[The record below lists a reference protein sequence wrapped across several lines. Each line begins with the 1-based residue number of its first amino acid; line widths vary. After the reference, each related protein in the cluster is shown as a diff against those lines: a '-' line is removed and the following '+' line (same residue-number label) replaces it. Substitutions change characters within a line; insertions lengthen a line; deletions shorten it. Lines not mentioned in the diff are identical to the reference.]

1 MGVEK
6 FEFQAEVKQLL
17 DLMIHSVYS
26 NRDVFLRELISNA
39 SDACDRLRFEG
50 LTHSDLLP
58 DEPFSVQLHV
68 DREAR
73 NLSVS
78 DNGVGMSREE
88 IVKNIGTIAK
98 SGTAEFLRS
107 MSKSNGS
114 DRKISLELIGQFGV
128 GFYASFMVADEITV
142 LTRKAGES
150 GATRWTSSGDGSY
163 EIEEAER
170 DSAGTTIR
178 LKLKPAEGDDAIADY
193 TDEWLLRQ
201 IVKRY
206 SDFVAYPIQLK
217 IEGADPPTSTEPLNS
232 MKAIWRRA
240 AEEVS
245 DEEYAEFYKHIAHD
259 WNAPLLHLASRI
271 EGNFEARALLYLPS
285 AAPFDLYHR
294 EMAHRG
300 IQLYVKRIFIMD
312 ECRDLMPEYLRFVKG
327 VVDAE
332 DLSLNVSREMLQKNA
347 QIEVIRKHLVKKV
360 LDALKELMQSDRE
373 KYRGFWAQFGPVI
386 KEGLL
391 DLSQKRERILDLV
404 LCESTAEESGFTS
417 LAEAVSRMREDQ
429 RVLYYLTGPSRE
441 HLVNSPHVEA
451 FVDRNIEV
459 LLFTD
464 HVDEIWLEQN
474 PPEFAGK
481 KFQSVLRGE
490 IDLDSADEKE
500 RVETKREKEAEDFKQ
515 LLGALRS
522 GVQDH
527 VKEVR
532 VSNRLTSSPACLIV
546 DEGDLSPQISDWLR
560 RSGQKVP
567 DGKPILEINPSHPLL
582 AKLKAVCDADAKDPR
597 LADYATLLYG
607 QAMLAEGGQLED
619 PAAFSRRIAE
629 LMLEAL

>member
-26 NRDVFLRELISNA
+26 NQDVFLRELISNA

-78 DNGVGMSREE
+78 DNGIGMSREE

-107 MSKSNGS
+107 MSKSS
-114 DRKISLELIGQFGV
+114 DQQISLELIGQFGV

-232 MKAIWRRA
+232 MKAIWRRP

-259 WNAPLLHLASRI
+259 WNEPLLHLASRI

-332 DLSLNVSREMLQKNA
+332 DLSLNVSREMLQQNA

-441 HLVNSPHVEA
+441 RLVNSPHVEA

-500 RVETKREKEAEDFKQ
+500 RVEAKREKEAEDFKQ
-515 LLGALRS
+515 LLGALRA

-546 DEGDLSPQISDWLR
+546 DEGDLSPQISALLR
-560 RSGQKVP
+560 RSG
-567 DGKPILEINPSHPLL
+567 
-582 AKLKAVCDADAKDPR
+582 
-597 LADYATLLYG
+597 
-607 QAMLAEGGQLED
+607 
-619 PAAFSRRIAE
+619 
-629 LMLEAL
+629 

>member
-1 MGVEK
+1 MAAEK

-17 DLMIHSVYS
+17 DLMIHSLYS

-50 LTHSDLLP
+50 LTDSELLP
-58 DEPFSVQLHV
+58 AEPFSVNLHV
-68 DREAR
+68 DPNAR
-73 NLSVS
+73 VLSVS
-78 DNGVGMSREE
+78 DNGIGMNREE
-88 IVKNIGTIAK
+88 VVNNIGTIAR

-107 MSKSNGS
+107 LSKSG
-114 DRKISLELIGQFGV
+114 DRKISPELIGQFGV
-128 GFYASFMVADEITV
+128 GFYASFMVADEVSV

-150 GATRWTSSGDGSY
+150 KATRWASSGDGSY

-170 DSAGTTIR
+170 EAAGTTIR

-193 TDEWLLRQ
+193 TDEWLLRR

-206 SDFVAYPIQLK
+206 SDFVAYPIHLQ
-217 IEGADPPTSTEPLNS
+217 IEAADPPTSTEPLNS
-232 MKAIWRRA
+232 MKAIWRRP
-240 AEEVS
+240 EEDVS
-245 DEEYAEFYKHIAHD
+245 ETEYAEFYKHIAHD
-259 WNAPLLHLASRI
+259 WNEPLLHLATRI

-285 AAPFDLYHR
+285 LAPFDLYHR

-300 IQLYVKRIFIMD
+300 IQLYVKRVFIMD
-312 ECRDLMPEYLRFVKG
+312 ECRDLMPEYLRFAKG

-332 DLSLNVSREMLQKNA
+332 DLSLNVSREMLQRSA
-347 QIEVIRKHLVKKV
+347 QIAVIRKHLVKKL
-360 LDALKELMQSDRE
+360 LDALKELKENDRE

-404 LCESTAEESGFTS
+404 LCESTAAGIGSTS
-417 LAEAVSRMREDQ
+417 LAEAVSRMSEDQ
-429 RVLYYLTGPSRE
+429 EPIYYLTGPSRE

-481 KFQSVLRGE
+481 KFQSVLKGE
-490 IDLDSADEKE
+490 IDLDSAADKERDEKE
-500 RVETKREKEAEDFKQ
+500 REKDAEAFKQ
-515 LLGALRS
+515 LLGALRA
-522 GVQDH
+522 GVQDQ

-532 VSNRLTSSPACLIV
+532 VSNRLTASPACLVV
-546 DEGDLSPQISDWLR
+546 DEGDLSPQISELLR

-567 DGKPILEINPSHPLL
+567 DVKPILEINPAHPLL
-582 AKLKAVCDADAKDPR
+582 AKLKAVCDANAKDPR

-607 QAMLAEGGQLED
+607 QAMLAEGGQLQD

>member
-26 NRDVFLRELISNA
+26 NQDVFLRELISNA

-68 DREAR
+68 DQEAR

-107 MSKSNGS
+107 MSKSNGA

-332 DLSLNVSREMLQKNA
+332 DLSLNVSREMLQQNA

-441 HLVNSPHVEA
+441 RLVNSPHVEA

-490 IDLDSADEKE
+490 IDLDNDDEKE

-629 LMLEAL
+629 LMLEVL

>member
-1 MGVEK
+1 MGAEK

-17 DLMIHSVYS
+17 DLMIHSLYS

-50 LTHSDLLP
+50 LTQSDLLP
-58 DEPFSVQLHV
+58 DDPFSVNIQV

-73 NLSVS
+73 VLSVS
-78 DNGVGMSREE
+78 DNGIGMSREE
-88 IVKNIGTIAK
+88 VMANIGTIAK
-98 SGTAEFLRS
+98 SGTAEYI
-107 MSKSNGS
+107 KSLSEKS
-114 DRKISLELIGQFGV
+114 DQKASPELIGQFGV
-128 GFYASFMVADEITV
+128 GFYASFMVADEIIV
-142 LTRKAGES
+142 LTRKAGENE
-150 GATRWTSSGDGSY
+150 ATRWASSGDGGY
-163 EIEEAER
+163 EIEAAER
-170 DSAGTTIR
+170 DGAGTTIR
-178 LKLKPAEGDDAIADY
+178 LSLKPAEGDDAIADY
-193 TDEWLLRQ
+193 TDEGLIRQ

-206 SDFVAYPIQLK
+206 SDFVAYPIHLK

-232 MKAIWRRA
+232 MKAIWRRP

-259 WNAPLLHLASRI
+259 WNEPLLHLASRI

-285 AAPFDLYHR
+285 RAPFDLYHR

-300 IQLYVKRIFIMD
+300 IQLYVKRVFIMD

-332 DLSLNVSREMLQKNA
+332 DLSLNVSREILQQSA
-347 QIEVIRKHLVKKV
+347 QIEIIRKHLVKKA
-360 LDALKELMQSDRE
+360 LDALKELKDDDRE
-373 KYRGFWAQFGPVI
+373 KYLGFWTQFGPVI

-404 LCESTAEESGFTS
+404 LCESTAVESGVTS
-417 LAEAVSRMREDQ
+417 LAEAVSRMPEDQ
-429 RVLYYLTGPSRE
+429 ELIYYLTGPSRE
-441 HLVNSPHVEA
+441 HLVNSPHIEA

-464 HVDEIWLEQN
+464 HVDEIWLEQM

-481 KFQSVLRGE
+481 KFQSILKGE
-490 IDLDSADEKE
+490 IDLDNEANKKRDEA
-500 RVETKREKEAEDFKQ
+500 KREKDAEEFKQ
-515 LLGALRS
+515 LIDALRA
-522 GVQDH
+522 GIQDH

-532 VSNRLTSSPACLIV
+532 VSNRLTSSPACLVV
-546 DEGDLSPQISDWLR
+546 DEGDMSPQISELLR
-560 RSGQKVP
+560 RSGQQVP
-567 DGKPILEINPSHPLL
+567 DAKPILEINPEHPLL
-582 AKLKAVCDADAKDPR
+582 AKLKAVCDADAKDSR
-597 LADYATLLYG
+597 LADFASLLYG

-619 PAAFSRRIAE
+619 PAAFSRRIAA
-629 LMLEAL
+629 LMLESL

>member
-1 MGVEK
+1 MGAEK

-17 DLMIHSVYS
+17 DLMIHSLYS

-50 LTHSDLLP
+50 LTQSALLP
-58 DEPFSVQLHV
+58 DEPFSVNIHV

-73 NLSVS
+73 VLSVA
-78 DNGVGMSREE
+78 DNGIGMSREE
-88 IVKNIGTIAK
+88 VVNNIGTIAK
-98 SGTAEFLRS
+98 SGTAEFLQS
-107 MSKSNGS
+107 LSKSADQEVS
-114 DRKISLELIGQFGV
+114 PELIGQFGV

-142 LTRKAGES
+142 ITRKAGES
-150 GATRWTSSGDGSY
+150 EATRWASSGDGSY

-170 DSAGTTIR
+170 DNAGTTIR
-178 LKLKPAEGDDAIADY
+178 LKLKAAEGDDAIADY

-232 MKAIWRRA
+232 MKAIWRRP
-240 AEEVS
+240 AEEVG

-259 WNAPLLHLASRI
+259 WNEPLLHVATRI

-285 AAPFDLYHR
+285 LAPFDLYHR

-300 IQLYVKRIFIMD
+300 IQLYVKRVFIMD
-312 ECRDLMPEYLRFVKG
+312 ECRDLMPECLRFVKG

-332 DLSLNVSREMLQKNA
+332 DLSLNVSREMLQRNA

-360 LDALKELMQSDRE
+360 LDALKELKEGDRE
-373 KYRGFWAQFGPVI
+373 KYRGFWTQFGPVI

-404 LCESTAEESGFTS
+404 LCESTAEETSVTS
-417 LAEAVSRMREDQ
+417 LAEAVTRMPEEQ
-429 RVLYYLTGPSRE
+429 QVIYYLTGPSRE

-451 FVDRNIEV
+451 FVERNIEV

-474 PPEFAGK
+474 APEFAGK
-481 KFQSVLRGE
+481 KFQSVLKGE
-490 IDLDSADEKE
+490 IDLDSSDESGT
-500 RVETKREKEAEDFKQ
+500 RRGETRKR
-515 LLGALRS
+515 GG
-522 GVQDH
+522 GVQAATG
-527 VKEVR
+527 R
-532 VSNRLTSSPACLIV
+532 A
-546 DEGDLSPQISDWLR
+546 EGGRPE
-560 RSGQKVP
+560 SGQGSARFEPPDFIARVP
-567 DGKPILEINPSHPLL
+567 GRRRGRSIPPDQRIAPSVR
-582 AKLKAVCDADAKDPR
+582 AEGSRRKADPRNQPHTPAAREAQGASATRTPQDPR

-619 PAAFSRRIAE
+619 PAAFSRRVAE
-629 LMLEAL
+629 LMLETL

>member
-1 MGVEK
+1 MAAEK

-17 DLMIHSVYS
+17 DLMIHSLYS

-50 LTHSDLLP
+50 LTDSELLP
-58 DEPFSVQLHV
+58 AEPFSVNLHV
-68 DREAR
+68 DPNAR
-73 NLSVS
+73 VLSVS
-78 DNGVGMSREE
+78 DNGIGMNREE
-88 IVKNIGTIAK
+88 VVNHIGTIAR

-107 MSKSNGS
+107 LSRSG
-114 DRKISLELIGQFGV
+114 DRKISPELIGQFGV
-128 GFYASFMVADEITV
+128 GFYASFMVADEVSV

-150 GATRWTSSGDGSY
+150 KATRWASSGDGSY

-170 DSAGTTIR
+170 EAAGTTIR

-193 TDEWLLRQ
+193 TDEWLLRR

-206 SDFVAYPIQLK
+206 SDFVAYPIHLQ
-217 IEGADPPTSTEPLNS
+217 IEAADPPTSTEPLNS
-232 MKAIWRRA
+232 MKAIWRRP
-240 AEEVS
+240 EEDVS
-245 DEEYAEFYKHIAHD
+245 EAEYAEFYKHIAHD
-259 WNAPLLHLASRI
+259 WNEPLLHLATRI

-285 AAPFDLYHR
+285 LAPFDLYHR
-294 EMAHRG
+294 EMVHRG
-300 IQLYVKRIFIMD
+300 IQLYVKRVFIMD
-312 ECRDLMPEYLRFVKG
+312 ECRDLMPEYLRFAKG

-332 DLSLNVSREMLQKNA
+332 DLSLNVSREMLQQSA
-347 QIEVIRKHLVKKV
+347 QIAVIRKHLVKKL
-360 LDALKELMQSDRE
+360 LDALKELKENDRE

-404 LCESTAEESGFTS
+404 LCESTAAGIGSTS
-417 LAEAVSRMREDQ
+417 LAEAVSRMSKDQ
-429 RVLYYLTGPSRE
+429 EPIYYLTGPSRE

-481 KFQSVLRGE
+481 KFQSVLKGE
-490 IDLDSADEKE
+490 IDLDSAADKERDEKE
-500 RVETKREKEAEDFKQ
+500 REKDAEAFKQ
-515 LLGALRS
+515 LLGALRA
-522 GVQDH
+522 GVQDQ

-532 VSNRLTSSPACLIV
+532 VSNRLTASPACLVV
-546 DEGDLSPQISDWLR
+546 DEGDLSPQISELLR

-567 DGKPILEINPSHPLL
+567 DVNPILEINPAHPLL
-582 AKLKAVCDADAKDPR
+582 AKLKAVCDANAKDPR

-607 QAMLAEGGQLED
+607 QAMLAEGGQLQD

>member
-6 FEFQAEVKQLL
+6 LEFQAEAKQLL
-17 DLMIHSVYS
+17 NLMIHSVYS
-26 NRDVFLRELISNA
+26 NQDVFLRELISNA

-58 DEPFSVQLHV
+58 DEHFSVNIHI

-73 NLSVS
+73 ILSLS
-78 DNGVGMSREE
+78 DNGIGMSREE
-88 IVKNIGTIAK
+88 VVKNIGTIAK
-98 SGTAEFLRS
+98 SGTSEFLHS
-107 MSKSNGS
+107 MSKNT
-114 DRKISLELIGQFGV
+114 DQKASLELIGQFGV
-128 GFYASFMVADEITV
+128 GFYASFMVADEVTV

-150 GATRWTSSGDGSY
+150 GATRWASSGGDSY

-170 DSAGTTIR
+170 DGAGTTIR
-178 LKLKPAEGDDAIADY
+178 LKLKSTEGDDATADY

-206 SDFVAYPIQLK
+206 SDFVAYPIHLK
-217 IEGADPPTSTEPLNS
+217 IEGADPPTSTDPLNS

-259 WNAPLLHLASRI
+259 WNAPLLHLSSRI

-285 AAPFDLYHR
+285 VSPFDLYHR

-332 DLSLNVSREMLQKNA
+332 DLSLNVSREMLQQNV
-347 QIEVIRKHLVKKV
+347 QIEIIRKHLVKKV
-360 LDALKELMQSDRE
+360 LDALKELKESDGE

-404 LCESTAEESGFTS
+404 LCESTTEESGFTS
-417 LAEAVSRMREDQ
+417 LAEAVSRMPEDQ
-429 RVLYYLTGPSRE
+429 PFIYYLTGPSRE
-441 HLVNSPHVEA
+441 HLINSPHVEA

-464 HVDEIWLEQN
+464 PVDEVWLEQN

-481 KFQSVLRGE
+481 KFQSALRGE
-490 IDLDSADEKE
+490 IDLDSTDEKE
-500 RVETKREKEAEDFKQ
+500 RVEAKREKETEDFKQ
-515 LLGALRS
+515 LLDALRT

-546 DEGDLSPQISDWLR
+546 DKGDLSPQISEWLR

-567 DGKPILEINPSHPLL
+567 DVKPILEINPSHPLL

-597 LADYATLLYG
+597 LTDYATLLYG
-607 QAMLAEGGQLED
+607 QAMLAEGGHLED

-629 LMLEAL
+629 LMLKAL

>member
-1 MGVEK
+1 MAAEK

-17 DLMIHSVYS
+17 DLMIHSLYS

-50 LTHSDLLP
+50 LTDSELLP
-58 DEPFSVQLHV
+58 AEPFSVNLHV
-68 DREAR
+68 DPNAR
-73 NLSVS
+73 VLSVS
-78 DNGVGMSREE
+78 DNGIGMNREE
-88 IVKNIGTIAK
+88 VVNNIGTIAR

-107 MSKSNGS
+107 LSKSG
-114 DRKISLELIGQFGV
+114 DRKISPELIGQFGV
-128 GFYASFMVADEITV
+128 GFYASFMVADEVSV

-150 GATRWTSSGDGSY
+150 KATRWASSGDGSY

-170 DSAGTTIR
+170 EAAGTTIR

-193 TDEWLLRQ
+193 TDEWLLRR

-206 SDFVAYPIQLK
+206 SDFVAYPIHLQ
-217 IEGADPPTSTEPLNS
+217 IEAADPPTSTEPLNS
-232 MKAIWRRA
+232 MKAIWRRP
-240 AEEVS
+240 EEDVS
-245 DEEYAEFYKHIAHD
+245 ETEYAEFYKHIAHD
-259 WNAPLLHLASRI
+259 WNEPLLHLATRI

-285 AAPFDLYHR
+285 LAPFDLYHR

-300 IQLYVKRIFIMD
+300 IQLYVKRVFIMD
-312 ECRDLMPEYLRFVKG
+312 ECRDLMPEYLRFAKG

-332 DLSLNVSREMLQKNA
+332 DLSLNVSREMLQRSA
-347 QIEVIRKHLVKKV
+347 QIAVIRKHLVKKL
-360 LDALKELMQSDRE
+360 LDALKELKENDRE

-404 LCESTAEESGFTS
+404 LCESTAAGIGSTS
-417 LAEAVSRMREDQ
+417 LAEAVSRMSEDQ
-429 RVLYYLTGPSRE
+429 EPIYYLTGPSRE

-481 KFQSVLRGE
+481 KFQSVLKGE
-490 IDLDSADEKE
+490 IDLDSAADKKRDDKE
-500 RVETKREKEAEDFKQ
+500 REKDAEAFKQ
-515 LLGALRS
+515 LLGALRA
-522 GVQDH
+522 GVQDQ

-532 VSNRLTSSPACLIV
+532 VSNRLTASPACLVV
-546 DEGDLSPQISDWLR
+546 DEGDLSPQISELLR

-567 DGKPILEINPSHPLL
+567 DVKPILEINPAHPLL
-582 AKLKAVCDADAKDPR
+582 AKLKAVCDANAKDPR

-607 QAMLAEGGQLED
+607 QAMLAEGGQLQD

>member
-1 MGVEK
+1 MGAEK

-17 DLMIHSVYS
+17 DLMIHSLYS

-50 LTHSDLLP
+50 LTQSDLLP
-58 DEPFSVQLHV
+58 DEPFSVNIHV
-68 DREAR
+68 DPDAR
-73 NLSVS
+73 VLSVS
-78 DNGVGMSREE
+78 DNGIGMSREE
-88 IVKNIGTIAK
+88 VAKNIGTIAK
-98 SGTAEFLRS
+98 SGTAEFLKTL
-107 MSKSNGS
+107 SKSADQNVS
-114 DRKISLELIGQFGV
+114 PELIGQFGV

-142 LTRKAGES
+142 LTRKVGES
-150 GATRWTSSGDGSY
+150 EATRWTSSGDGSY
-163 EIEEAER
+163 EIEAAER
-170 DSAGTTIR
+170 DGAGTTIR
-178 LKLKPAEGDDAIADY
+178 LKLKAAEGDDAIADY
-193 TDEWLLRQ
+193 TDAALLRQ
-201 IVKRY
+201 IVKRF

-217 IEGADPPTSTEPLNS
+217 IEGADPPSSTEPLNS
-232 MKAIWRRA
+232 MKAIWRRP

-259 WNAPLLHLASRI
+259 WNEPLLHFASQI

-285 AAPFDLYHR
+285 LAPFDLYHR

-300 IQLYVKRIFIMD
+300 IQLYVKRVFIMD

-332 DLSLNVSREMLQKNA
+332 DLSLNVSREMLQRNA
-347 QIEVIRKHLVKKV
+347 QIEVIRKHLIKKV
-360 LDALKELMQSDRE
+360 LDALKELKEGDRE
-373 KYRGFWAQFGPVI
+373 KYRGFWAQFGPVF

-404 LCESTAEESGFTS
+404 LCESTAEESSVTS
-417 LAEAVSRMREDQ
+417 LAEAVARMPEEQ
-429 RVLYYLTGPSRE
+429 QTIYYLTGPSRE

-451 FVDRNIEV
+451 FVERNIEV

-481 KFQSVLRGE
+481 KFQSVLKGE
-490 IDLDSADEKE
+490 INLDSTDEKD
-500 RVETKREKEAEDFKQ
+500 RVEAQREKEAAEFKQ
-515 LLGALRS
+515 LLDALRA

-532 VSNRLTSSPACLIV
+532 VSNRLTSSPACLVV
-546 DEGDLSPQISDWLR
+546 DEGDLSPQISELLR
-560 RSGQKVP
+560 RSGQNVP
-567 DGKPILEINPSHPLL
+567 DVKPILEINPTNPLI
-582 AKLKAVCDADAKDPR
+582 AKLKAVCDADAQDPR

-607 QAMLAEGGQLED
+607 QATLAEGGHLED
-619 PAAFSRRIAE
+619 PAAFGRRIAE
-629 LMLEAL
+629 LMLETL

>member
-1 MGVEK
+1 MAAEK

-17 DLMIHSVYS
+17 DLMIHSLYS

-50 LTHSDLLP
+50 LTDSELLP
-58 DEPFSVQLHV
+58 AEPFSVNLHV
-68 DREAR
+68 DPNAR
-73 NLSVS
+73 VLSVS
-78 DNGVGMSREE
+78 DNGIGMNREE
-88 IVKNIGTIAK
+88 VVNNIGTIAR

-107 MSKSNGS
+107 LSRSG
-114 DRKISLELIGQFGV
+114 DRKISPELIGQFGV
-128 GFYASFMVADEITV
+128 GFYASFMVADEVSV

-150 GATRWTSSGDGSY
+150 KATRWASSGDGSY

-170 DSAGTTIR
+170 EAAGTTIR

-193 TDEWLLRQ
+193 TDEWLLRR

-206 SDFVAYPIQLK
+206 SDFVAYPIHLQ
-217 IEGADPPTSTEPLNS
+217 IEAADPPTSTEPLNS
-232 MKAIWRRA
+232 MKAIWRRP
-240 AEEVS
+240 EEDVS
-245 DEEYAEFYKHIAHD
+245 ETEYAEFYKHIAHD
-259 WNAPLLHLASRI
+259 WNEPLLHLATRI

-285 AAPFDLYHR
+285 LAPFDLYHR
-294 EMAHRG
+294 EMVHRG
-300 IQLYVKRIFIMD
+300 IQLYVKRVFIMD
-312 ECRDLMPEYLRFVKG
+312 ECRDLMPEYLRFAKG

-332 DLSLNVSREMLQKNA
+332 DLSLNVSREMLQQSA
-347 QIEVIRKHLVKKV
+347 QIAVIRKHLVKKL
-360 LDALKELMQSDRE
+360 LDALKELKENDRE

-404 LCESTAEESGFTS
+404 LCESTAAGIGSTS
-417 LAEAVSRMREDQ
+417 LAEAVSRMSKDQ
-429 RVLYYLTGPSRE
+429 EPIYYLTGPSRE

-481 KFQSVLRGE
+481 KFQSVLKGE
-490 IDLDSADEKE
+490 IDLDSAADKERDEKE
-500 RVETKREKEAEDFKQ
+500 REKDAEAFKQ
-515 LLGALRS
+515 LLGALRA
-522 GVQDH
+522 GVQDQ

-532 VSNRLTSSPACLIV
+532 VSNRLTASPACLVV
-546 DEGDLSPQISDWLR
+546 DEGDLSPQISELLR

-567 DGKPILEINPSHPLL
+567 DVKPILEINPAHPLL
-582 AKLKAVCDADAKDPR
+582 AKLKAVCDANAKDPR

-607 QAMLAEGGQLED
+607 QAMLAEGGQLQD

>member
-6 FEFQAEVKQLL
+6 LEFQAEAKQLL
-17 DLMIHSVYS
+17 NLMIHSVYS
-26 NRDVFLRELISNA
+26 NQDVFLRELISNA

-68 DREAR
+68 DQEAR

-107 MSKSNGS
+107 MSKSNGA

-128 GFYASFMVADEITV
+128 GFYASFMVADEVTV

-150 GATRWTSSGDGSY
+150 GATRWASSGGDSY

-170 DSAGTTIR
+170 DGAGTTIR
-178 LKLKPAEGDDAIADY
+178 LKLKSTEGDDATADY

-206 SDFVAYPIQLK
+206 SDFVAYPIHLK
-217 IEGADPPTSTEPLNS
+217 IEGADPPTSTDPLNS

-259 WNAPLLHLASRI
+259 WNAPLLHLSSRI

-285 AAPFDLYHR
+285 VSPFDLYHR

-332 DLSLNVSREMLQKNA
+332 DLSLNVSREMLQQNV
-347 QIEVIRKHLVKKV
+347 QIEIIRKHLVKKV
-360 LDALKELMQSDRE
+360 LDALKELKESDGE

-404 LCESTAEESGFTS
+404 LCESTTEESGFTS
-417 LAEAVSRMREDQ
+417 LAEAVSRMPEDQ
-429 RVLYYLTGPSRE
+429 PFIYYLTGPSRE
-441 HLVNSPHVEA
+441 HLINSPHVEA

-464 HVDEIWLEQN
+464 PVDEVWLEQN

-481 KFQSVLRGE
+481 KFQSALRGE
-490 IDLDSADEKE
+490 IDLDSTDEKE
-500 RVETKREKEAEDFKQ
+500 RVEAKREKETEDFKQ
-515 LLGALRS
+515 LLDALRT

-546 DEGDLSPQISDWLR
+546 DKGDLSPQISEWLR

-567 DGKPILEINPSHPLL
+567 DVKPILEINPSHPLL

-597 LADYATLLYG
+597 LTDYATLLYG
-607 QAMLAEGGQLED
+607 QAMLAEGGHLED

-629 LMLEAL
+629 LMLKAL

>member
-1 MGVEK
+1 MGAEK

-17 DLMIHSVYS
+17 DLMIHSLYS

-50 LTHSDLLP
+50 LTDSDLLP
-58 DEPFSVQLHV
+58 DEPFSVNIHV

-73 NLSVS
+73 VLSVS
-78 DNGVGMSREE
+78 DNGIGMSREE
-88 IVKNIGTIAK
+88 VAKNIGTIAK
-98 SGTAEFLRS
+98 SGTAEFLQS
-107 MSKSNGS
+107 LSKSADQKVS
-114 DRKISLELIGQFGV
+114 PELIGQFGM
-128 GFYASFMVADEITV
+128 GFYASFMVANEITII
-142 LTRKAGES
+142 TRKAGENE
-150 GATRWTSSGDGSY
+150 ATRWASSGDGSY
-163 EIEEAER
+163 EIEAAER
-170 DSAGTTIR
+170 DNAGTTIR
-178 LKLKPAEGDDAIADY
+178 LNLKDAGGDDAIADY
-193 TDEWLLRQ
+193 TDSALLRK
-201 IVKRY
+201 IVKRF
-206 SDFVAYPIQLK
+206 SDFVAYPIHLK
-217 IEGADPPTSTEPLNS
+217 IEGADPPTSVEPLNS
-232 MKAIWRRA
+232 MKAIWRRPD
-240 AEEVS
+240 EEVS
-245 DEEYAEFYKHIAHD
+245 AEEYAEFYKHIAHD
-259 WNAPLLHLASRI
+259 WNEPLLHFSSRI

-285 AAPFDLYHR
+285 LAPFDLYHR

-332 DLSLNVSREMLQKNA
+332 DLSLNVSREMLQSNA

-360 LDALKELMQSDRE
+360 LDALKELKDGDRE

-391 DLSQKRERILDLV
+391 DPSQKRERILDLV
-404 LCESTAEESGFTS
+404 LCESTAEESGVTS
-417 LAEAVSRMREDQ
+417 LAEVVSRMPEDQ
-429 RVLYYLTGPSRE
+429 QSIYYLTGPSRE

-474 PPEFAGK
+474 PPEFAKK
-481 KFQSVLRGE
+481 KFQSILKGE
-490 IDLDSADEKE
+490 IDLDSAANQERDEA
-500 RVETKREKEAEDFKQ
+500 KREKETGEFKQ
-515 LLGALRS
+515 LLDALRA

-532 VSNRLTSSPACLIV
+532 ISNRLTSSPACLVV
-546 DEGDLSPQISDWLR
+546 DEGDLSPQISELLR
-560 RSGQKVP
+560 RSGQQVP
-567 DGKPILEINPSHPLL
+567 DAKPILEINPAHPLL
-582 AKLKAVCDADAKDPR
+582 AKLKAVCDEDATDSR
-597 LADYATLLYG
+597 LSDFAMLLYG

>member
-1 MGVEK
+1 MAAEK

-17 DLMIHSVYS
+17 DLMIHSLYS

-50 LTHSDLLP
+50 LTDSELLP
-58 DEPFSVQLHV
+58 AEPFSVNLHV
-68 DREAR
+68 DPNAR
-73 NLSVS
+73 VLSVS
-78 DNGVGMSREE
+78 DNGIGMNREE
-88 IVKNIGTIAK
+88 VVNHIGTIAR

-107 MSKSNGS
+107 LSRSG
-114 DRKISLELIGQFGV
+114 DRKISPELIGQFGV
-128 GFYASFMVADEITV
+128 GFYASFMVADEVSV

-150 GATRWTSSGDGSY
+150 KATRWASSGDGSY

-170 DSAGTTIR
+170 EAAGTTIR

-193 TDEWLLRQ
+193 TDEWLLRR

-206 SDFVAYPIQLK
+206 SDFVAYPIHLQ
-217 IEGADPPTSTEPLNS
+217 IEAADPPTSTEPLNS
-232 MKAIWRRA
+232 MKAIWRRP
-240 AEEVS
+240 EEDVS
-245 DEEYAEFYKHIAHD
+245 ETEYAEFYKHIAHD
-259 WNAPLLHLASRI
+259 WNEPLLHLATRI

-285 AAPFDLYHR
+285 LAPFDLYHR
-294 EMAHRG
+294 EMVHRG
-300 IQLYVKRIFIMD
+300 IQLYVKRVFIMD
-312 ECRDLMPEYLRFVKG
+312 ECRDLMPEYLRFAKG

-332 DLSLNVSREMLQKNA
+332 DLSLNVSREMLQQSA
-347 QIEVIRKHLVKKV
+347 QIAVIRKHLVKKL
-360 LDALKELMQSDRE
+360 LDALKELKENDRE

-404 LCESTAEESGFTS
+404 LCESTAAGIGSTS
-417 LAEAVSRMREDQ
+417 LAEAVSRMSEDQ
-429 RVLYYLTGPSRE
+429 EPIYYLTGPSRE

-481 KFQSVLRGE
+481 KFQSVLKGE
-490 IDLDSADEKE
+490 IDLDSAADKERDEKE
-500 RVETKREKEAEDFKQ
+500 REKDAEAFKQ
-515 LLGALRS
+515 LLGALRA
-522 GVQDH
+522 GVQDQ

-532 VSNRLTSSPACLIV
+532 VSNRLTASPACLVV
-546 DEGDLSPQISDWLR
+546 DEGDLSPQISELLR

-567 DGKPILEINPSHPLL
+567 DVNPILEINPAHPLL
-582 AKLKAVCDADAKDPR
+582 AKLKAVCDANAKDPR

-607 QAMLAEGGQLED
+607 QAMLAEGGQLQD

>member
-1 MGVEK
+1 MAAEK

-17 DLMIHSVYS
+17 DLMIHSLYS

-50 LTHSDLLP
+50 LTDSELLP
-58 DEPFSVQLHV
+58 AEPFSVNLHV
-68 DREAR
+68 DPNAR
-73 NLSVS
+73 VLSVS
-78 DNGVGMSREE
+78 DNGIGMNREE
-88 IVKNIGTIAK
+88 VVNHIGTIAR

-107 MSKSNGS
+107 LSRSG
-114 DRKISLELIGQFGV
+114 DRKISPELIGQFGV
-128 GFYASFMVADEITV
+128 GFYASFMVADEVSV

-150 GATRWTSSGDGSY
+150 KATRWASSGDGSY

-170 DSAGTTIR
+170 EAAGTTIR

-193 TDEWLLRQ
+193 TDEWLLRR

-206 SDFVAYPIQLK
+206 SDFVAYPIHLQ
-217 IEGADPPTSTEPLNS
+217 IEAADPPTSTEPLNS
-232 MKAIWRRA
+232 MKAIWRRP
-240 AEEVS
+240 EEDVS
-245 DEEYAEFYKHIAHD
+245 EAEYAEFYKHIAHD
-259 WNAPLLHLASRI
+259 WNEPLLHLATRI

-285 AAPFDLYHR
+285 LAPFDLYHR
-294 EMAHRG
+294 EMVHRG
-300 IQLYVKRIFIMD
+300 IQLYVKRVFIMD
-312 ECRDLMPEYLRFVKG
+312 ECRDLMPEYLRFAKG

-332 DLSLNVSREMLQKNA
+332 DLSLNVSREMLQQSA
-347 QIEVIRKHLVKKV
+347 QIAVIRKHLVKKL
-360 LDALKELMQSDRE
+360 LDALKELKENDRE

-404 LCESTAEESGFTS
+404 LCESTAAGIGSTS
-417 LAEAVSRMREDQ
+417 LAEAVSRMSKDQ
-429 RVLYYLTGPSRE
+429 EPIYYLTGPSRE

-481 KFQSVLRGE
+481 KFQSVLKGE
-490 IDLDSADEKE
+490 IDLDSAADKERDEKE
-500 RVETKREKEAEDFKQ
+500 REKDAEAFKQ
-515 LLGALRS
+515 LLGALRA
-522 GVQDH
+522 GVQDQ

-532 VSNRLTSSPACLIV
+532 VSNRLTASPACLVV
-546 DEGDLSPQISDWLR
+546 DEGDLSPQISELLR

-567 DGKPILEINPSHPLL
+567 DVKPILEINPAHPLL
-582 AKLKAVCDADAKDPR
+582 AKLKAVCDANAKDPR

-607 QAMLAEGGQLED
+607 QAMLAEGGQLQD